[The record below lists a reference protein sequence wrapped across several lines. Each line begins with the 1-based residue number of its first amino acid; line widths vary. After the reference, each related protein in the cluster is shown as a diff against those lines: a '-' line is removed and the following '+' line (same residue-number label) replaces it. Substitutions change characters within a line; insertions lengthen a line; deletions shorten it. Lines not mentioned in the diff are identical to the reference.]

1 MQPKNM
7 RSWIELALFTG
18 LLFLLA
24 AIPYTIYLKASTK
37 QPAVVIIPNTASS
50 EKIHHTQTSPVLLST
65 PSASTT
71 TTCLPAPGEDI
82 ASDATPAAYL
92 FPSSPA
98 KLCYPPQ
105 LPPYPFTW
113 QPYHNYQQKYSI
125 DVPSNWI
132 NKTTTAQG
140 TLVHIFS
147 ETSTASSST
156 NPTISF
162 AWYSG
167 QDPLASDAAY
177 IKKPIVRSGLPGT
190 VYTRYTNGI
199 LAIFPLRNGYLLL
212 QGTTD
217 DDGFYAFEH
226 MLDSLQV
233 SK

>member
-7 RSWIELALFTG
+7 QSWIELALFTG

-24 AIPYTIYLKASTK
+24 AIPYTIYLKASTQ
-37 QPAVVIIPNTASS
+37 QPPIVVLPNTASS
-50 EKIHHTQTSPVLLST
+50 QGIQHPPTPSSSLAT
-65 PSASTT
+65 PSASTA
-71 TTCLPAPGEDI
+71 TTCLPSSADYV

-113 QPYHNYQQKYSI
+113 EPYHSYQQKFSI
-125 DVPSNWI
+125 DTPSNWI

-147 ETSTASSST
+147 ETVTASSSV
-156 NPTISF
+156 NPTVSF

-177 IKKPIVRSGLPGT
+177 IKKSIVRNGLPGT
-190 VYTRYTNGI
+190 VYTRYTNQI
-199 LAIFPLRNGYLLL
+199 MTIFPLGNGYLLL
-212 QGTTD
+212 QATTD
-217 DDGFYAFEH
+217 DNGFYAFEH
-226 MLDSLQV
+226 MLDSLQI

>member
-1 MQPKNM
+1 M

-18 LLFLLA
+18 LLFLLV
-24 AIPYTIYLKASTK
+24 AIPYTIYLKATTQ
-37 QPAVVIIPNTASS
+37 QPPVVVLSNITPSKKTQQTPTSAVA
-50 EKIHHTQTSPVLLST
+50 LAT
-65 PSASTT
+65 PSATTT
-71 TTCLPAPGEDI
+71 TTCLPSPADHIAP
-82 ASDATPAAYL
+82 DATPAAYL

-125 DVPSNWI
+125 DIPSNWI
-132 NKTTTAQG
+132 NRTTTAQG

-147 ETSTASSST
+147 ETMTASSSA

-177 IKKPIVRSGLPGT
+177 IKKSIVRSGVPGT
-190 VYTRYTNGI
+190 VYTRYTNQI
-199 LAIFPLRNGYLLL
+199 MAIFPIGNGYLLL

-217 DDGFYAFEH
+217 DNAFYAFEH
-226 MLDSLQV
+226 MLDSL
-233 SK
+233 KFIK